1 MAKRK
6 PKRKQPTVKKN
17 QNHRRLKIINIILL
31 ILVITLSVT
40 IVSYY
45 FILHEKQTTSQVKTE
60 TQKKPTIKKPS
71 VTQKIEEKL
80 THVEKAFEEY
90 TDELK
95 KDYTHEPVVPT
106 EEPSVITPEQPKATF
121 KSDKPKIAIVIDDVT
136 LKSQVKKLQS
146 IDYKVNMSFMPPTKK
161 HPNSAK
167 IAQNLPFYMIHFPMQ
182 ANSFKFEETNTLHIG
197 DSYEKIEQRVKAIRE
212 FYPEAVF
219 TNNHTGSKFTSD
231 HDSMDKLFRALKKYN
246 FSFLDSRTTAKTVA
260 KEYATKYGVPFLAR
274 NIFLDN
280 ELKYDYIQ
288 GQLKKAIAIAKKSG
302 YAIAIGH
309 PHSITIQV
317 LKESNNLLKDLDVV
331 YINELPIN

>member
-6 PKRKQPTVKKN
+6 TRKKPTAKKN
-17 QNHRRLKIINIILL
+17 QNHTRLKIINILLL
-31 ILVITLSVT
+31 ILVISLSVT
-40 IVSYY
+40 IISYY
-45 FILHEKQTTSQVKTE
+45 FILQDKQTTAQPQTAVT
-60 TQKKPTIKKPS
+60 KKPTTKEPS

-95 KDYTHEPVVPT
+95 KDYTHEPVLPK
-106 EEPSVITPEQPKATF
+106 EEPSVITPEQPKATT
-121 KSDKPKIAIVIDDVT
+121 KSNKPKIAIVIDDVT
-136 LKSQVKKLQS
+136 MTSQVKNLQS
-146 IDYKVNMSFMPPTKK
+146 IDYKVNMSFMPPTKA

-182 ANSFKFEETNTLHIG
+182 ANSFKFEEANTLHIG

-212 FYPEAVF
+212 FYPQAVF

-231 HDSMDKLFRALKKYN
+231 HDSMDKLFKALKKYN

-302 YAIAIGH
+302 YSIAIGH
-309 PHSITIQV
+309 PHSITVQV
-317 LKESNNLLKDLDVV
+317 LRESKELLKDLDVV
-331 YINELPIN
+331 YINELPLQ